1 VIANPN
7 QRARIM
13 TRNTSSV
20 VRIGW
25 TWERRPK
32 CRATAWSR
40 NETIIRANPSSQI
53 RRRSA

>member
-7 QRARIM
+7 QRARIT

-25 TWERRPK
+25 TWDSWPK
-32 CRATAWSR
+32 CRATACSR
-40 NETIIRANPSSQI
+40 KETIIRANPSSQI